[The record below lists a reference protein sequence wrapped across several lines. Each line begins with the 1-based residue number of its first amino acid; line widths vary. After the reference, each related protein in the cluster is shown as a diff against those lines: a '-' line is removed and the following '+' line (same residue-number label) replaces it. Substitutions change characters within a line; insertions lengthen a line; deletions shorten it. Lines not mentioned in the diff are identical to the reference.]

1 MNVMPSSPYFH
12 LFRWARKNPRG
23 VTYDKMLVKLVVHHD
38 LPDAE
43 IEQECGLLK
52 EQIVRTP
59 VRRVMELLD
68 ADNRRVVV
76 FVKSQQRNRI
86 TSMPFMIVLDVIH
99 QFCALRDCV
108 ISAELRRGSGKR
120 YLKDEHDARYED

>member
-12 LFRWARKNPRG
+12 LSRWARQNPRG
-23 VTYDKMLVKLVVHHD
+23 VAYDKMLVELVIHHD

-43 IEQECGLLK
+43 IEQECRPLK
-52 EQIVRTP
+52 EQIVCIS

-76 FVKSQQRNRI
+76 FVKGQQRTRI
-86 TSMPFMIVLDVIH
+86 TSTRGTVLLDVTH
-99 QFCALRDCV
+99 QFCALCDCTV
-108 ISAELRRGSGKR
+108 
-120 YLKDEHDARYED
+120 